1 MIATTSR
8 GSSVL
13 WSEDTSYLQYISVVK
28 VPFLLYTSNYARHG
42 FFTRGGY
49 FTWRNHII
57 LPFYG
62 VRFIFAACLHHRS
75 SFKPDCSNFFFKLK
89 KKAKRLIK
97 RFFTKNRYAP
107 DYTRYVNR
115 VIDSDISLKAYSN
128 KLHVRSNF

>member
-1 MIATTSR
+1 MLQHQEVRRYFEVRIHRMYSKY
-8 GSSVL
+8 L
-13 WSEDTSYLQYISVVK
+13 WSKCRSFCTHRTMQDMV
-28 VPFLLYTSNYARHG
+28 

-75 SFKPDCSNFFFKLK
+75 SFKPDCSNFFFLNK

-128 KLHVRSNF
+128 KLHIRSNF